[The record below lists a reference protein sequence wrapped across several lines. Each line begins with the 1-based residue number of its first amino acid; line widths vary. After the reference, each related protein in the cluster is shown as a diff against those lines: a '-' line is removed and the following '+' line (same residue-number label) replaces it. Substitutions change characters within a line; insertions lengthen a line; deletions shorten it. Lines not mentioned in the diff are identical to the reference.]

1 MANAIDVGVGG
12 RVQAPV
18 PSSTVAPDPGIPPS
32 LALQYQQW
40 QASQNPVPRIDQ
52 SQIQSERT
60 AIGPNYVTTNE
71 PGPDGRMYQVTYDPT
86 TGKIIGQPILAANQ
100 SAAPG
105 SPAGGGGAP
114 NIPQIPYGAGGG
126 GAMTAYEQAQVALDK
141 QKLADAEAQQKADQA
156 YRQAQALDTFNKNW
170 QDYQTKNYYGS
181 FYGPASAA
189 PAGSPFAY
197 KLPEPDFV
205 QQYYANNPN
214 AGPDPFQ
221 QALPFSGYSGSGF
234 LNPQQPGI
242 QNAGAI
248 PAGASVSAP
257 ISGAAPANPFPGA
270 TTGSLG
276 AYNPAA
282 PQTGQN
288 VPLDPNLLNA
298 ISSHPAANQFVLSL
312 PGAMDFVSKTLGSG
326 ATGAPTG
333 TPQPNVAAPT
343 SGGANG

>member
-1 MANAIDVGVGG
+1 MAQADNNNLQWWQPGFGLQQIERAISNVPRPTRSPFNPEIG
-12 RVQAPV
+12 AP
-18 PSSTVAPDPGIPPS
+18 PPT
-32 LALQYQQW
+32 A
-40 QASQNPVPRIDQ
+40 PRIDQ
-52 SQIQSERT
+52 SHAATERSMT
-60 AIGPNYVTTNE
+60 P
-71 PGPDGRMYQVTYDPT
+71 
-86 TGKIIGQPILAANQ
+86 
-100 SAAPG
+100 
-105 SPAGGGGAP
+105 GAP
-114 NIPQIPYGAGGG
+114 NPPSGRYVSLGNGNVLDTQTGDTYNANGQIISGPDYKGNTGNNLGYTGGSGGG
-126 GAMTAYEQAQVALDK
+126 MTAYESAQVALDK

-181 FYGPASAA
+181 FYGPAAAA

-248 PAGASVSAP
+248 PAGANVSAP

-276 AYNPAA
+276 AYNPGA

-312 PGAMDFVSKTLGSG
+312 PGAMDFVSKALGSG

-343 SGGANG
+343 SGGSNG